1 VVRSLK
7 LFEGS
12 KPYHTERDWDWVI
25 TGAPLDVT
33 ETYRGGT
40 SEGPKAIREASES
53 IETYSP
59 FLDVDISEF
68 EVADAGDLNFGG
80 LDIKESLELIE
91 EYTGRISGKR
101 FAFLGGEHTVTLG
114 ILKALSKKYSEIVLV
129 VTDAHTDLRDEYE
142 GQKINHATW
151 LRRAIE
157 FIKPENVIL
166 LGVRSGTREEF
177 EIPLF
182 EKREDAEIE
191 EVVQKK
197 LESAEAVYLSVDIDA
212 LDSCYAPGCGNPE
225 PGGLH
230 FKELEELVHY
240 IGSST
245 NLIGMD
251 IVEVAPRYDV
261 SNITSIAAARI
272 LRETIAASFLR
283 D

>member
-1 VVRSLK
+1 MK

-12 KPYHTERDWDWVI
+12 KPYDAEKYWDWII
-25 TGAPLDVT
+25 TGVPLDIT
-33 ETYRGGT
+33 ETFRNGT
-40 SEGPKAIREASES
+40 YEGPSAVREASES

-59 FLDVDISEF
+59 FLDIDISEF
-68 EVADAGDLNFGG
+68 EVADAGNLSFKG
-80 LDIKESLELIE
+80 LDIQSSIKLIE
-91 EYTGRISGKR
+91 EYVEKLHGSKR
-101 FAFLGGEHTVTLG
+101 LAFLGGEHTITFA
-114 ILKALSKKYSEIVLV
+114 ILKALFKKYNNLVLV
-129 VTDAHTDLRDEYE
+129 VADAHTDLRDEYE

-191 EVVQKK
+191 EAVKKK
-197 LESAEAVYLSVDIDA
+197 LENAEAVYLSIDIDA

-230 FKELEELVHY
+230 YKELEELVHY

-245 NLIGMD
+245 NLIGLD

-272 LRETIAASFLR
+272 LREAIAASFLK
-283 D
+283 DY